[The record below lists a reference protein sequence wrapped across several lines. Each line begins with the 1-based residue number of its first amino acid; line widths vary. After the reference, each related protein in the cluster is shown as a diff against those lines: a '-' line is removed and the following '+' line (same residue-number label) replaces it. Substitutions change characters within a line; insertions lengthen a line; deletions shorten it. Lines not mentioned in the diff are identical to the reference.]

1 MGTLFYSNS
10 IDFSILLFIL
20 VNEAGADIPECYRNA
35 TLFDEW
41 LQDGPIGLCLRPPRP
56 HMFIQPF
63 AYLQHGLKNE
73 CNVYYDLMS
82 TT

>member
-1 MGTLFYSNS
+1 M
-10 IDFSILLFIL
+10 
-20 VNEAGADIPECYRNA
+20 YRNA

-41 LQDGPIGLCLRPPRP
+41 LQDGPIGHFYKSSSLCLSPPRP
-56 HMFIQPF
+56 HMLIQPF

-73 CNVYYDLMS
+73 CNVYYDLLS